1 MPLGEK
7 VKKEKAK
14 LGISKISP
22 KERRALEIKK
32 EYEERRALE
41 AVRRAEEA
49 HDRGIYETEMWRIR
63 RLEGE
68 E

>member
-7 VKKEKAK
+7 VKKDKEK
-14 LGISKISP
+14 LGISP

-49 HDRGIYETEMWRIR
+49 HDRGIYKTEMWRIR